1 MRYRFG
7 AGFPCGMSGR
17 SPRPYG
23 WKRYAARRQAAG
35 SVATGEKKNR
45 HGSLRELCRL
55 WWKGIWKL
63 FREEPFDFVADFDG
77 VEVILIVVIVAV
89 IVDVSEAEVHAL
101 LDFPVGAHAETALV
115 EAEAVVEAVA

>member
-1 MRYRFG
+1 MRHRFC

-17 SPRPYG
+17 SPRPCG
-23 WKRYAARRQAAG
+23 WKRSTALWQAVDAAMAG
-35 SVATGEKKNR
+35 KKKNR
-45 HGSLRELCRL
+45 HGSLQKLCRL
-55 WWKGIWKL
+55 WWKGIRKL
-63 FREEPFDFVADFDG
+63 FREEPLNLVADFYG

-115 EAEAVVEAVA
+115 ETETVVEAVA